1 MDNPIVKPILKWVG
15 GKTQIIDTLLAKF
28 PENIDT
34 YHEIF
39 LGGGSVLLAALSR
52 GKLTGKVYAYDL
64 NPSLIGVY
72 KNIQTSH
79 ELLWTELQSM
89 ISEFNKCGNGAI
101 NRKPKTIEEAMI
113 AKENYYYWIRNKFNT
128 LKGEKVDIPSSALF
142 IFLNKTCFRGM
153 YRVNSKGEFNVPYG
167 NYANPEIIN
176 KEHLDKVHLLIRNVE
191 FECCDFRESL
201 NRVKPNNFV
210 YLDPPYAPETTK
222 SFVGYN
228 EGGFNVEDNLA
239 LYQIIRDCKDIKI
252 MMSNS
257 DVPLVR
263 ENFVDYNIE
272 SILCKRSINS
282 KKPESKAKEV
292 IITNFTL

>member
-1 MDNPIVKPILKWVG
+1 ME
-15 GKTQIIDTLLAKF
+15 A
-28 PENIDT
+28 

-39 LGGGSVLLAALSR
+39 LGGGSVLFATLSR
-52 GKLTGKVYAYDL
+52 GKLAGKVYAYDL

-72 KNIQTSH
+72 KNIQTKH
-79 ELLWTELQSM
+79 ELLWTELQSL
-89 ISEFNKCGNGAI
+89 IREFNRCGNGAI

-128 LKGEKVDIPSSALF
+128 NMESKVDIPNSAMF

-153 YRVNSKGEFNVPYG
+153 YRVNNKGEFNVPYG

-176 KEHLDKVHLLIRNVE
+176 KEHLDNVQRLITDVG
-191 FECCDFRESL
+191 FECCDFRESMS
-201 NRVKPNNFV
+201 RVKPNDFV

-222 SFVGYN
+222 SFVSYN
-228 EGGFNVEDNLA
+228 EGGFNMDDNLA
-239 LYQIIRDCKDIKI
+239 LYQIIHDVSKNAKI
-252 MMSNS
+252 MMSNA

-263 ENFVDYNIE
+263 ENFINYNIE

-292 IITNFTL
+292 IITNYIL